1 MNSIEPKLTAEKLA
15 GQPVGRRLK
24 IVDYSLPDD
33 VQQRLLEMGLTL
45 GTECVVMRYAPLGDP
60 MELKV
65 RGYFLSL
72 RKSEAEGVHVYPIG

>member
-1 MNSIEPKLTAEKLA
+1 MNSIEPKTAAEKLA
-15 GQPVGRRLK
+15 DQPVGRHLK
-24 IVDYSLPDD
+24 IVGYSLPDD